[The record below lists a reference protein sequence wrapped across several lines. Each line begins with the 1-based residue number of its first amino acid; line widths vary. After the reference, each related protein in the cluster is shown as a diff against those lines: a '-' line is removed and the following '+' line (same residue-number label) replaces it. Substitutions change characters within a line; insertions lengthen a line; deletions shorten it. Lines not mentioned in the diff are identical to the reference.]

1 MVKCCVRG
9 FHYAKIALS
18 TTNVGKNLEN
28 RTVDAGRRG
37 LLRVPDPTEGSKG
50 INGVYDHKSFLGSRS
65 IEDGREGRRRAI
77 EEDQIRLKKEGYHG
91 EKQEE
96 RATPAAALK
105 TKKKSSSVVGSVFI
119 GDVDTKCG
127 CGWKQLSQ
135 PQPLYQTDC

>member
-9 FHYAKIALS
+9 FHDAKIALS

-105 TKKKSSSVVGSVFI
+105 TKKNLHRSSEVFSLEMWTRNAAAEI
-119 GDVDTKCG
+119 GRAHV
-127 CGWKQLSQ
+127 
-135 PQPLYQTDC
+135 